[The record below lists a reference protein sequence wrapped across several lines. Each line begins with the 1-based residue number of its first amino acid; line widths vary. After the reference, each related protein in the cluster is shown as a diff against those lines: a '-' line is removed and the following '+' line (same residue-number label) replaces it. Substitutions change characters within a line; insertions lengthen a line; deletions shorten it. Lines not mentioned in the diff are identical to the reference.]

1 MLTFSPFYFR
11 LFSLQAFEEPTRPLG
26 SRFWESGHGGQCYG
40 PGVVDGFGRVSRGEG
55 GVWAQVHDVDG
66 GYRHNLFHS
75 MLALKLYVIHR
86 VLVVRKRVLFR
97 RKYIPLHRS

>member
-1 MLTFSPFYFR
+1 MV
-11 LFSLQAFEEPTRPLG
+11 A
-26 SRFWESGHGGQCYG
+26 
-40 PGVVDGFGRVSRGEG
+40 GVMGREWSMALVEFHQGEG

-66 GYRHNLFHS
+66 GYHYNLFHS
-75 MLALKLYVIHR
+75 MSALKLYVIHR